1 MCHNTAFVLRD
12 AQNPTPFSRH
22 ETVQTEQQ
30 LSTNDIFQAVASINN
45 QQHSVIAHICIMYT
59 HK

>member
-1 MCHNTAFVLRD
+1 MMCHNTAFVLRD

-30 LSTNDIFQAVASINN
+30 LSTNDIF
-45 QQHSVIAHICIMYT
+45 
-59 HK
+59 KL